1 MKKVGVA
8 IFIIL
13 ILSSVVWKVQVYK
26 NSSENSHLQITFFN
40 VGQGDSAL
48 IHFRNGQKMLVDC
61 GPDKKVMQKLGKY
74 LNGTDQIIDY
84 MLITH
89 FDLDHYGGCV
99 DVLKR
104 YDVKHVVTNGYTKP
118 NDSYWIAWNEAA
130 QNEHA
135 EFKVI
140 NQVETWSIASTT
152 LEIISPNATQIYKP
166 SDDTGNNHSIVF
178 RLNDPIQHLSVLFTG
193 DIEEP
198 TEKLLVDQFC
208 VEKKFDCPI
217 LKAKILKAAHHGSDT
232 SSSNDFVE
240 AVHPEKVIIS
250 VGKFNKFGHPSLRVL
265 RRLERLPTQ
274 ILRTDLNDD
283 IILN

>member
-1 MKKVGVA
+1 MKKVGIA

-13 ILSSVVWKVQVYK
+13 ILSAIVWKVQLYK
-26 NSSENSHLQITFFN
+26 NSRENSHLQIIFFN

-48 IHFRNGQKMLVDC
+48 IHFRDGQKMLVDC
-61 GPDKKVMQKLGKY
+61 GRDKKVMQKLGKY
-74 LNGTDQIIDY
+74 LNGTDQVIDY

-104 YDVKHVVTNGYTKP
+104 YDVKHIVTNGYPKP

-152 LEIISPNATQIYKP
+152 LEIISPNSTQIYKP

-178 RLNDPIQHLSVLFTG
+178 RLSDAIQHMSVLFTG

-198 TEKLLVDQFC
+198 TEKILVDQFC
-208 VEKKFDCPI
+208 AQKKFDCPR
-217 LKAKILKAAHHGSDT
+217 LKSQVLKAAHHGSDT

-250 VGKFNKFGHPSLRVL
+250 VGKLNKFGHPSLRVI

-274 ILRTDLNDD
+274 ILRTDINDD

>member
-1 MKKVGVA
+1 MKKVGIA

-13 ILSSVVWKVQVYK
+13 ILSAVVWKIQVYK
-26 NSSENSHLQITFFN
+26 NSSENSYLQITIFN
-40 VGQGDSAL
+40 VGQGDSTL
-48 IHFRNGQKMLVDC
+48 INFRNGQKMLVDC
-61 GPDKKVMQKLGKY
+61 GPDKKVVQKLGKY
-74 LNGTDQIIDY
+74 LSGQIIDY

-104 YDVKHVVTNGYTKP
+104 YEVKHIVTNGYPKP

-130 QNEHA
+130 QKENA
-135 EFKVI
+135 EFKVVDH
-140 NQVETWSIASTT
+140 VESWEIASTT
-152 LEIISPNATQIYKP
+152 LEIISPNSNQIYKP

-178 RLNDPIQHLSVLFTG
+178 RLSDSIQNLSVLFTG

-208 VEKKFDCPI
+208 AEKKSDCPT
-217 LKAKILKAAHHGSDT
+217 LKAQVLKAAHHGSDT

-250 VGKFNKFGHPSLRVL
+250 VGKFNKFGHPSLRVI